1 MASKVYFAD
10 LRTDVHENL
19 QQKLTRLMK
28 TAGMGDIDFQDKFVA
43 IKLHFGE
50 PGNLAFLRPN
60 WARTVADFVKERG
73 GKPFLTDCNTLYVG
87 GRKNALDHM
96 DSAMLNGFNPMTT
109 GCQIIIADG
118 LKGSDEVEVPVVGGE
133 YVKNAK
139 IGRAVMDADVFI
151 SLTHFKGHEE
161 AGFGGCLKNI
171 GMGCG
176 SRAGKMEQ
184 HNAGKPHVAEKH
196 CIGCGQCRK
205 ICAHGAPI
213 IENGKAHIDHDKCV
227 GCGRCIAVC
236 PKNAVQ
242 INWDETTINL
252 NRKIAEYTKAVV
264 DGRPCFHI
272 SLVIDVSPNCDCRP
286 ENDMAIVPNVGM
298 FASFD
303 PVALDM
309 ACVDAVNAQ
318 TPLRGSAADDAH
330 RRCGANDESVAA
342 KHAQRLVEAY
352 LRCGLLVLLELG
364 VAIHEQHAP
373 EHLFG
378 AVGDAHRGARF
389 ERAACVLA
397 VEICEFAIEAVAGV
411 RGIERRDEIAGAH
424 VVAAHIGEIHGYA
437 MA

>member
-10 LRTDVHENL
+10 LRADVHENL

-28 TAGMGDIDFQDKFVA
+28 TAGMGDIDFRDKFVA

-109 GCQIIIADG
+109 GCQIIIGDG

-184 HNAGKPHVAEKH
+184 HNAGKPHVAQKH

-213 IENGKAHIDHDKCV
+213 ITDGKAHIDHDRCV

-236 PKNAVQ
+236 PKDAVR
-242 INWDETTINL
+242 IDWDESTTNL
-252 NRKIAEYTKAVV
+252 NCKIAEYTKAVV

-330 RRCGANDESVAA
+330 A
-342 KHAQRLVEAY
+342 KAHVHDHFQRLHPDTNW
-352 LRCGLLVLLELG
+352 RSCLEHG
-364 VAIHEQHAP
+364 EKI
-373 EHLFG
+373 
-378 AVGDAHRGARF
+378 
-389 ERAACVLA
+389 
-397 VEICEFAIEAVAGV
+397 
-411 RGIERRDEIAGAH
+411 GIGSREYELIK
-424 VVAAHIGEIHGYA
+424 I
-437 MA
+437 

>member
-10 LRTDVHENL
+10 LRADVHENL

-118 LKGSDEVEVPVVGGE
+118 LKGSDEVEVPVAGGE

-184 HNAGKPHVAEKH
+184 HNAGKPHVAQKH

-213 IENGKAHIDHDKCV
+213 IENGKAHIDHDRCV

-236 PKNAVQ
+236 PKDAVR
-242 INWDETTINL
+242 INWDESTTNL
-252 NRKIAEYTKAVV
+252 NCKIAEYTKAVV

-330 RRCGANDESVAA
+330 A
-342 KHAQRLVEAY
+342 KAHVHDHFQRLHPDTNW
-352 LRCGLLVLLELG
+352 RSCLEHG
-364 VAIHEQHAP
+364 EKI
-373 EHLFG
+373 
-378 AVGDAHRGARF
+378 
-389 ERAACVLA
+389 
-397 VEICEFAIEAVAGV
+397 
-411 RGIERRDEIAGAH
+411 GIGTREYELIK
-424 VVAAHIGEIHGYA
+424 I
-437 MA
+437 

>member
-10 LRTDVHENL
+10 LRADVHENL
-19 QQKLTRLMK
+19 QQKLTRLIK

-118 LKGSDEVEVPVVGGE
+118 LKGSDEVEVPVAGGE

-151 SLTHFKGHEE
+151 SLTHFKGHET

-184 HNAGKPHVAEKH
+184 HNAGKPHVAQKY
-196 CIGCGQCRK
+196 CIGCGQCRR

-213 IENGKAHIDHDKCV
+213 IENGKAHIDHDRCV

-236 PKNAVQ
+236 PKDAVQ
-242 INWDETTINL
+242 INWDESTTNL
-252 NRKIAEYTKAVV
+252 NYKIAEYTKAVV

-272 SLVIDVSPNCDCRP
+272 SLVVDVSPNCDCHS

-318 TPLRGSAADDAH
+318 TPLRGSAAD
-330 RRCGANDESVAA
+330 
-342 KHAQRLVEAY
+342 
-352 LRCGLLVLLELG
+352 
-364 VAIHEQHAP
+364 
-373 EHLFG
+373 
-378 AVGDAHRGARF
+378 
-389 ERAACVLA
+389 
-397 VEICEFAIEAVAGV
+397 
-411 RGIERRDEIAGAH
+411 GAH
-424 VVAAHIGEIHGYA
+424 GHEHEHDHFQRIHPDTNWRSCLEHGEKIGIGSRQYELIKI
-437 MA
+437 

>member
-10 LRTDVHENL
+10 LRADVHENL

-109 GCQIIIADG
+109 GCQIIIGDG

-236 PKNAVQ
+236 PKDAVR
-242 INWDETTINL
+242 IDWDETTTNL
-252 NRKIAEYTKAVV
+252 NCKIAEYTKAVV
-264 DGRPCFHI
+264 DGRPCFLI
-272 SLVIDVSPNCDCRP
+272 SLVIDVSPNCDCHA

-318 TPLRGSAADDAH
+318 TPLRGSAADDEHAKAH
-330 RRCGANDESVAA
+330 VHD
-342 KHAQRLVEAY
+342 HFQRLHPDTNW
-352 LRCGLLVLLELG
+352 RSCLEHG
-364 VAIHEQHAP
+364 EKI
-373 EHLFG
+373 
-378 AVGDAHRGARF
+378 
-389 ERAACVLA
+389 
-397 VEICEFAIEAVAGV
+397 
-411 RGIERRDEIAGAH
+411 GIGTREYELIK
-424 VVAAHIGEIHGYA
+424 I
-437 MA
+437 

>member
-10 LRTDVHENL
+10 LRADVHENL

-28 TAGMGDIDFQDKFVA
+28 TAGMGDIDFRDKFVA

-109 GCQIIIADG
+109 GCQIIIGDG

-184 HNAGKPHVAEKH
+184 HNAGKPHVAQKH

-205 ICAHGAPI
+205 ICAYGAPI
-213 IENGKAHIDHDKCV
+213 IENGKAHIDHDRCV

-309 ACVDAVNAQ
+309 ACVNAVNAQ

-330 RRCGANDESVAA
+330 A
-342 KHAQRLVEAY
+342 KAHVHDHFQRLHPDTNW
-352 LRCGLLVLLELG
+352 RSCLEHG
-364 VAIHEQHAP
+364 EKI
-373 EHLFG
+373 
-378 AVGDAHRGARF
+378 
-389 ERAACVLA
+389 
-397 VEICEFAIEAVAGV
+397 
-411 RGIERRDEIAGAH
+411 GIGTREYELIK
-424 VVAAHIGEIHGYA
+424 I
-437 MA
+437 

>member
-10 LRTDVHENL
+10 LRADVHENL

-109 GCQIIIADG
+109 GCQIIIGDG

-236 PKNAVQ
+236 PKDAVR
-242 INWDETTINL
+242 IDWDETTTNL
-252 NRKIAEYTKAVV
+252 NCKIAEYTKAVV

-272 SLVIDVSPNCDCRP
+272 SLVIDVSPNCDCHA

-318 TPLRGSAADDAH
+318 TPLRGSAADDEHAKAH
-330 RRCGANDESVAA
+330 VHD
-342 KHAQRLVEAY
+342 HFQRLHPDTNW
-352 LRCGLLVLLELG
+352 RSCLEHG
-364 VAIHEQHAP
+364 EKI
-373 EHLFG
+373 
-378 AVGDAHRGARF
+378 
-389 ERAACVLA
+389 
-397 VEICEFAIEAVAGV
+397 
-411 RGIERRDEIAGAH
+411 GIGTREYELIK
-424 VVAAHIGEIHGYA
+424 I
-437 MA
+437 

>member
-10 LRTDVHENL
+10 LRADVHENL

-118 LKGSDEVEVPVVGGE
+118 LKGSDEVEVPVAGGE

-151 SLTHFKGHEE
+151 SLTHFKGHET

-184 HNAGKPHVAEKH
+184 HNAGKPHVAEKY
-196 CIGCGQCRK
+196 CIGCGQCRR

-236 PKNAVQ
+236 PKDAVQ
-242 INWDETTINL
+242 INWDESTTNL
-252 NRKIAEYTKAVV
+252 NYKIAEYTKAVV

-272 SLVIDVSPNCDCRP
+272 SLVIDVSPTCDCRP

-318 TPLRGSAADDAH
+318 TPLRGSAAAGDPCDH
-330 RRCGANDESVAA
+330 D
-342 KHAQRLVEAY
+342 HFQRLHPDTNW
-352 LRCGLLVLLELG
+352 RSCLEHG
-364 VAIHEQHAP
+364 EKI
-373 EHLFG
+373 
-378 AVGDAHRGARF
+378 
-389 ERAACVLA
+389 
-397 VEICEFAIEAVAGV
+397 
-411 RGIERRDEIAGAH
+411 GIGTRDYELIK
-424 VVAAHIGEIHGYA
+424 I
-437 MA
+437 

>member
-10 LRTDVHENL
+10 LRADVHENL

-118 LKGSDEVEVPVVGGE
+118 LKGSDEVEVPVAGGE

-184 HNAGKPHVAEKH
+184 HNAGKPHVAQKH

-213 IENGKAHIDHDKCV
+213 IENGKAHIDHDRCV

-236 PKNAVQ
+236 PKDAVR
-242 INWDETTINL
+242 IDWDESTTNL
-252 NRKIAEYTKAVV
+252 NCKIAEYTKAVV

-272 SLVIDVSPNCDCRP
+272 SLVIDVSPNCDCRS

-330 RRCGANDESVAA
+330 A
-342 KHAQRLVEAY
+342 KAHVHDHFQRLHPDTNW
-352 LRCGLLVLLELG
+352 RSCLEHG
-364 VAIHEQHAP
+364 EKI
-373 EHLFG
+373 
-378 AVGDAHRGARF
+378 
-389 ERAACVLA
+389 
-397 VEICEFAIEAVAGV
+397 
-411 RGIERRDEIAGAH
+411 GIGTREYELIK
-424 VVAAHIGEIHGYA
+424 I
-437 MA
+437 

>member
-1 MASKVYFAD
+1 MEASTVYYTDFRCPVGTSLTD
-10 LRTDVHENL
+10 KLR
-19 QQKLTRLMK
+19 RLCIA
-28 TAGMGDIDFQDKFVA
+28 AGIKNIDMEGKFVA

-161 AGFGGCLKNI
+161 AGVGGCLKNI

-330 RRCGANDESVAA
+330 A
-342 KHAQRLVEAY
+342 KAHVHDHFQRLHPDTNW
-352 LRCGLLVLLELG
+352 RSCLEHG
-364 VAIHEQHAP
+364 EKI
-373 EHLFG
+373 
-378 AVGDAHRGARF
+378 
-389 ERAACVLA
+389 
-397 VEICEFAIEAVAGV
+397 
-411 RGIERRDEIAGAH
+411 GIGTREYELIK
-424 VVAAHIGEIHGYA
+424 I
-437 MA
+437 

>member
-10 LRTDVHENL
+10 LRADVHENL

-109 GCQIIIADG
+109 GCQIIIGDG
-118 LKGSDEVEVPVVGGE
+118 LKGSDEVEVPVAGGE

-184 HNAGKPHVAEKH
+184 HNAGKPHVAQKH

-213 IENGKAHIDHDKCV
+213 IENGKAHIDHDRCV

-272 SLVIDVSPNCDCRP
+272 SLVIDVSPNCDCRS

-318 TPLRGSAADDAH
+318 TPLRGSAADDEHAKAH
-330 RRCGANDESVAA
+330 VHD
-342 KHAQRLVEAY
+342 HFQRLHPDTNW
-352 LRCGLLVLLELG
+352 RSCLEHG
-364 VAIHEQHAP
+364 ENI
-373 EHLFG
+373 
-378 AVGDAHRGARF
+378 
-389 ERAACVLA
+389 
-397 VEICEFAIEAVAGV
+397 
-411 RGIERRDEIAGAH
+411 GIGTREYELIK
-424 VVAAHIGEIHGYA
+424 I
-437 MA
+437 